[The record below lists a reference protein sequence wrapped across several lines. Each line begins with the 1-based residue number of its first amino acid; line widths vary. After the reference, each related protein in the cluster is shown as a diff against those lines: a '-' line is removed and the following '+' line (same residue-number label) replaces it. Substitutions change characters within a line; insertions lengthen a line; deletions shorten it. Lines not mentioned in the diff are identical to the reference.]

1 MKQVNTTFMVSGGGT
16 GGHIFPAIAI
26 ANGLRARYP
35 DASIVFVGAL
45 NKMEMQRVP
54 EAGYPIYGLPITG
67 FQRKLHWSNLIFP
80 FRLIASLFQSWRLLR
95 RYKPAAVIGVGGFA
109 SGPLLEMAYRLKI
122 PTLIHDSNSYP
133 GITNRLL
140 ARKADKVCVAF
151 SGMERF
157 FPAGRLVLTGN
168 PVRKEI
174 ENNLPSRE
182 EACAHFKLDASKK
195 VLLVL
200 GGSLGA
206 KTINQSIEQGLEDI
220 EHHGVQL
227 LWQTGKSYHGNARVK
242 NGLRTTFI
250 KDMHHAYAAA
260 DVVISRAGAMS
271 VTELCLCGKPA
282 ILVPSP
288 NVAEDHQTKN
298 AMALVSNH
306 AAVLVADKEARD
318 ELVQEALQL
327 LSDEQRCAQLK
338 MKIEK
343 LAVRGATEK
352 IVDQISEL
360 IGDQS

>member
-1 MKQVNTTFMVSGGGT
+1 
-16 GGHIFPAIAI
+16 
-26 ANGLRARYP
+26 
-35 DASIVFVGAL
+35 
-45 NKMEMQRVP
+45 
-54 EAGYPIYGLPITG
+54 
-67 FQRKLHWSNLIFP
+67 
-80 FRLIASLFQSWRLLR
+80 LIASLFQSWRLLR

-140 ARKADKVCVAF
+140 ARKADKICVAF

-157 FPAGRLVLTGN
+157 FAAGRLVLTGN